1 MVRVERAILA
11 FLVATALAA
20 CVRGQST
27 TADVRQ
33 VNQIPPPPTKL
44 EGFEPTPGSIVT
56 MGRDALGSVMGI
68 SVDAREMR
76 ETGQAP
82 VRGLV
87 VQVTDAHTE
96 RSYIDADELPALL
109 NGIAALLE
117 VSTNPTQFD
126 NFEVRYVT
134 RGSLQIT
141 AFNRSSQVL
150 YTVQVGRLETA
161 RKSGLTV
168 TDMKRL
174 QELFAM
180 GAQKLA
186 SVTDSGP

>member
-1 MVRVERAILA
+1 MLRVERATLA
-11 FLVATALAA
+11 FLTGIAIAA

-27 TADVRQ
+27 AEDVRQ

-56 MGRDALGSVMGI
+56 LGRDDLGNVKGVA
-68 SVDAREMR
+68 VDVREMR

-82 VRGLV
+82 VRGVV
-87 VQVTDAHTE
+87 VQVMDAHME

-109 NGIAALLE
+109 KGIAALLE
-117 VSTNPTQFD
+117 VSTNPTQFQ

-168 TDMKRL
+168 TDMRQL
-174 QELFAM
+174 QEFFATA
-180 GAQKLA
+180 AQKLA
-186 SVTDSGP
+186 SMPD

>member
-11 FLVATALAA
+11 FLVGMAITA
-20 CVRGQST
+20 CVRGQNT
-27 TADVRQ
+27 EADVRQ
-33 VNQIPPPPTKL
+33 VNQIPPPPTRL
-44 EGFEPTPGSIVT
+44 EGFQPTPGSIVT
-56 MGRDALGSVMGI
+56 MGRDELGSVKGI
-68 SVDAREMR
+68 SIDVREMR
-76 ETGQAP
+76 ETGQPP
-82 VRGLV
+82 VRGVV
-87 VQVTDAHTE
+87 VQVMDAHTE

-117 VSTNPTQFD
+117 VSTNPTQFQ

-150 YTVQVGRLETA
+150 YTVQAGRLETA
-161 RKSGLTV
+161 RKSGLTI
-168 TDMKRL
+168 TDMKQL

-180 GAQKLA
+180 AEQKLA
-186 SVTDSGP
+186 SVPD